1 VNECS
6 GTPRLR
12 KPLDVDVAG
21 RAMAGEVRKGERI
34 PRRTPP
40 EYSEADSFAEAISR
54 DGLIGTLLD
63 DRNQYG
69 PVGMMIVLIIVA
81 TITGGAIKVLSAIN
95 IFA

>member
-1 VNECS
+1 MNECS
-6 GTPRLR
+6 GTLRLR
-12 KPLDVDVAG
+12 KPLDVVVAG
-21 RAMAGEVRKGERI
+21 FVMASEVRKGERI

-40 EYSEADSFAEAISR
+40 EYLEADSFSEAISR

-69 PVGMMIVLIIVA
+69 PVGMMIVLILIA

-95 IFA
+95 IFG